1 MLCKDEGYC
10 YRCSAVC
17 VSLCISRGR
26 SISHLGRGTFR
37 RTCTD
42 PLSEEL
48 QRNAECNEYKVLTV
62 TKVIAA
68 AAIRPIAIIT
78 CQFVYWHCP
87 RNKRSWVYVTVW
99 RPSVRPS
106 VCLSRYSTATEALA
120 LSSNGAAARRSAANA
135 GSVVLT
141 AELTR
146 LNTGLF

>member
-26 SISHLGRGTFR
+26 SISHLGRGTFW

-48 QRNAECNEYKVLTV
+48 QRNAECNECGPLQKSLRRRQYDLSLSL
-62 TKVIAA
+62 
-68 AAIRPIAIIT
+68 R

-106 VCLSRYSTATEALA
+106 VLPSVCRVI
-120 LSSNGAAARRSAANA
+120 RRLQRLWHSAA
-135 GSVVLT
+135 T
-141 AELTR
+141 APQHGAQQQMLAVSC
-146 LNTGLF
+146 